1 MPLPLTR
8 WLLVLLVLICSL
20 AGCSFGGSASRTD
33 RLVITRDKSLAEL
46 SLKTKGERLLITAPQ
61 DTTLADPAVSPDGT
75 RIAYTQLLTP
85 VVVPGQ
91 NTDLGSDVSVANADG
106 SNPTPVVRH
115 QVRSEQVLSP
125 AWLPDG
131 SGLLFSVQR
140 FENQQIVSTIEKI
153 VLATGE
159 RTVVVQNAYQ
169 PTISRDG
176 TKIAFMRTEADYT
189 QSVWVA
195 SADGSG
201 EQRLAGEAQQL
212 VSFQSPRFSPDG
224 RYLAT
229 GGAGQASLQGRMATS
244 DGREFVLSSGGAGA
258 GTIEVDPDGLPEDVW
273 LIDLSTGALRR
284 IAQIKLDSPSL
295 AWTPDG
301 RWLYAF
307 GDRGL
312 YLIDPKKS
320 SATRLAEG
328 EFHGQADWLAA
339 N

>member
-1 MPLPLTR
+1 MPPPQTR
-8 WLLVLLVLICSL
+8 CLLALFVLACS
-20 AGCSFGGSASRTD
+20 ASGCFFGGSASRTD
-33 RLVITRDKSLAEL
+33 RLVITRDKSLDEL
-46 SLKTKGERLLITAPQ
+46 SLKSNHERLLIAAPP
-61 DTTLADPAVSPDGT
+61 DTTLADPAVSADGT

-91 NTDLGSDVSVANADG
+91 NTDLGSDVYVANADG
-106 SNPTPVVRH
+106 SNPTPIVRH

-140 FENQQIVSTIEKI
+140 FEHQQIVSTIEKI
-153 VLATGE
+153 DLATGE
-159 RTVVVQNAYQ
+159 RTVLVQNAYQ
-169 PTISRDG
+169 PAISRDG

-195 SADGSG
+195 NADGSG
-201 EQRLAGEAQQL
+201 EQRLAGEEQQL

-229 GGAGQASLQGRMATS
+229 GGAAQGSLQERQATP

-258 GTIEVDPDGLPEDVW
+258 GTIEVNLDGLPEDIW
-273 LIDLSTGALRR
+273 LIDLSTGELRR
-284 IAQIKLDSPSL
+284 IAQLRLDSPSL

-312 YLIDPKKS
+312 YLIDPKTPSTK
-320 SATRLAEG
+320 RLADG
-328 EFHGQADWLAA
+328 EFHGQTDWLAA

>member
-1 MPLPLTR
+1 MPPPPTR
-8 WLLVLLVLICSL
+8 WLVVQLVFVCAL

-33 RLVITRDKSLAEL
+33 RLVTTRAKSLDEL
-46 SLKTKGERLLITAPQ
+46 SLKSGDERLLIAAPQ

-91 NTDLGSDVSVANADG
+91 NTDLGSDVYAANTDG
-106 SNPTPVVRH
+106 SNPTPIVRH

-140 FENQQIVSTIEKI
+140 FEHQQIVSTIEKI
-153 VLATGE
+153 DLATGE
-159 RTVVVQNAYQ
+159 RTVLVQNAYQ
-169 PTISRDG
+169 PAISRDG

-189 QSVWVA
+189 QSVWMA
-195 SADGSG
+195 NADGSG

-229 GGAGQASLQGRMATS
+229 GGASRGNVLAGP

-258 GTIEVDPDGLPEDVW
+258 GTIEVDLDGLPEDIW
-273 LIDLSTGALRR
+273 LIDVSTGELRR
-284 IAQIKLDSPSL
+284 IAQLKLDSPSL

-312 YLIDPKKS
+312 YLIDPKTPSTK
-320 SATRLAEG
+320 RLAEG
-328 EFHGQADWLAA
+328 EFHGQADWLTA